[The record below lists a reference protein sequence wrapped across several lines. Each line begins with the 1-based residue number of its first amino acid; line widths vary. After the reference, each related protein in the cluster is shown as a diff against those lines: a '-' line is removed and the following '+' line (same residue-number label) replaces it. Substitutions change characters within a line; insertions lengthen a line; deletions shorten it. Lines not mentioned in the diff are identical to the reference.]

1 MLNGIDVSSYQA
13 KLNVSTYPCDF
24 VICKATEGTGYVNP
38 FCDIHYQQA
47 KSSGKLLGV
56 YHFARPD
63 TGNSP
68 EAEAD
73 YFLRNITGYIGEAI
87 LALDLECTGWQK
99 YSEWSKKWL
108 DRVYEKTG
116 IRPLFYSSG
125 DGFANFKDMLNAGNY
140 GVWVASDGNWYDG
153 TTIVIK
159 QSVYDDLD
167 HDVFYGDATAWHKY
181 ANPSGTSTAPVI
193 HTITMKEQPKTN
205 SVYYTVKSGDTL
217 SDIASK
223 YGTTYQHLAQIN
235 GISNP
240 NLIYAGQKI
249 KIDGTAPVDQSEYYE
264 VQSGDTLSGIAER
277 YGTSY
282 QHLARIN
289 GIENPNLIYVGQ
301 KIKVKYA

>member
-1 MLNGIDVSSYQA
+1 MLNGIDVSSHQ
-13 KLNVSTYPCDF
+13 KNMNVSTYPCDF
-24 VICKATEGTGYVNP
+24 VICKATEGTIYVNP
-38 FCDIHYQQA
+38 VCDTHYQQA
-47 KSSGKLLGV
+47 KVAGKLLGV

-73 YFLRNITGYIGEAI
+73 FFVKNIQGYIGEAV
-87 LALDLECTGWQK
+87 LALDLECAGWQN
-99 YSEWSKKWL
+99 YASWSKAWL
-108 DRVYEKTG
+108 DRVTEKTG
-116 IRPLFYSSG
+116 VRPLFYSPG
-125 DGFANFKDMLNAGNY
+125 DGFQNFKDLLNAGNY
-140 GVWVASDGNWYDG
+140 GVWACSDQSYYAG
-153 TTIVIK
+153 TTVVIQ
-159 QSVYDDLD
+159 QSVYDNLD
-167 HDVFYGDATAWHKY
+167 HDEFYGDATAWHKY

-193 HTITMKEQPKTN
+193 HPVTMTEQPKTN

-240 NLIYAGQKI
+240 NLIYVGQKI
-249 KIDGTAPVDQSEYYE
+249 KIDDSAPVDQSEYYE
-264 VQSGDTLSGIAER
+264 VQSGDTLSGIAAK

-289 GIENPNLIYVGQ
+289 GIGNPNLIYVGQ
-301 KIKVKYA
+301 KIKVN